1 MILFIYEDSQQ
12 YTWGII
18 AQNNQRLKGKHS
30 EKWWETHMEI
40 HLTCSNQDN
49 ISQRL
54 LDPPYNGPFLQKE
67 ELAAVKSDLKIL
79 IMYTQG
85 GLNN

>member
-1 MILFIYEDSQQ
+1 M
-12 YTWGII
+12 II
-18 AQNNQRLKGKHS
+18 AQNNQRLKGK
-30 EKWWETHMEI
+30 WETYMEI

-49 ISQRL
+49 LSQRP
-54 LDPPYNGPFLQKE
+54 LDPPYSGHFLQKE